1 MAQIIKEFNILGL
14 FNSVNVN
21 LKFDELENIY
31 IGENGLGKTT
41 ILSTIFYTL
50 TKRFSE
56 LSKVEFNTIEITF
69 GDNDI
74 YKVTKD
80 DIMQY
85 FNSKKRLSKRMN
97 ISLYKFIQN
106 NHPNK
111 IKEIMDLK
119 NEFGL
124 ETAANSDLFTNLVD
138 ELDKVSRLR
147 KSYLTRQIIDFTRLL
162 EFEECALAQLE
173 KKLDKILEKHEIL
186 YFPTFR
192 RIEED
197 ITKLRAFSEDK
208 ESIEFVEDDDLE
220 DDIKSLFS
228 AFNED
233 SFTGNGELIK
243 FGMKDVNETIDKLL
257 REISENSI
265 SSFNQMTAIL
275 LKQYVNNE
283 ISKIKNDEKI
293 NLNNLKISLDRVGS
307 EIEDYF
313 KERIID
319 LVKNGQI
326 YSKENSY
333 LLNFIRN
340 LLASH
345 EQLRTIDKRIEDFV
359 SVCNTYLVNK
369 KFRYDASKVKLPVM
383 SNTGNR
389 IKLKDLSSGE
399 KQIIS
404 TFSKIYLEHEKNY
417 IILFDEPELSLSIK
431 WQEQYIPD
439 IIRSGNCSLLICVTH
454 SPFIFKED
462 RLFDISKEILKEIE
476 IIEDNKNENHTEPN
490 IKYGL
495 LESLDTEVEF

>member
-1 MAQIIKEFNILGL
+1 MSQVIKEFKIHGL
-14 FNSVNVN
+14 FNSINVN
-21 LKFDELENIY
+21 LKFEELENIY

-56 LSKVEFNTIEITF
+56 LSKVDFDTIEITF

-74 YKVTKD
+74 HKITVG
-80 DIMQY
+80 DIRY
-85 FNSKKRLSKRMN
+85 YLNYKKRLSKRMD
-97 ISLYKFIQN
+97 IRLYRFIQN
-106 NHPNK
+106 NYPNK
-111 IKEIMDLK
+111 IEEIADLK

-124 ETAANSDLFTNLVD
+124 EGAANSDLFTNLVD
-138 ELDKVSRLR
+138 ELGKLGFR
-147 KSYLTRQIIDFTRLL
+147 KGHVTRQILDFTRLS

-197 ITKLRAFSEDK
+197 ITKLKAFSEDK
-208 ESIEFVEDDDLE
+208 DSTEFVENDELE
-220 DDIKSLFS
+220 DDIKNLFS

-233 SFTGNGELIK
+233 TFTGNGELIK

-283 ISKIKNDEKI
+283 ISNIKNDEQI

-307 EIEDYF
+307 EIEDFF
-313 KERIID
+313 KDSIID

-326 YSKENSY
+326 YSQKNSY

-383 SNTGNR
+383 SNNGNI

-454 SPFIFKED
+454 SPFIFKD
-462 RLFDISKEILKEIE
+462 DKLFDISKEILKEIE

-490 IKYGL
+490 IKDGL
-495 LESLDTEVEF
+495 LEGLDTEVEF

>member
-1 MAQIIKEFNILGL
+1 MPQVIKEFKILGL
-14 FNSVNVN
+14 FNSINVN
-21 LKFDELENIY
+21 LKFEELENIY

-56 LSKVEFNTIEITF
+56 LSKIEFNTIEITF

-74 YKVTKD
+74 QKVTAD
-80 DIMQY
+80 DIRYY
-85 FNSKKRLSKRMN
+85 FNYKKRLSKRMN
-97 ISLYKFIQN
+97 IRLYKFIQN
-106 NHPNK
+106 NHPKK
-111 IKEIMDLK
+111 IKEITELR

-124 ETAANSDLFTNLVD
+124 EEAVKSDLFKNLVY
-138 ELDKVSRLR
+138 ELGKESRFSR
-147 KSYLTRQIIDFTRLL
+147 AHLTRQIIDFTMLS
-162 EFEECALAQLE
+162 EFEDCALAQLE

-197 ITKLRAFSEDK
+197 ITKLRAFSEEKD
-208 ESIEFVEDDDLE
+208 SIEIEDDDDFE

-228 AFNED
+228 VLNED
-233 SFTGNGELIK
+233 TLTGNGELIK

-257 REISENSI
+257 REISDNSI
-265 SSFNQMTAIL
+265 RSFNQMTAIL

-283 ISKIKNDEKI
+283 ISNIENDEKI

-313 KERIID
+313 KDRIID
-319 LVKNGQI
+319 SVKNGQI

-383 SNTGNR
+383 SNNGNV

-404 TFSKIYLEHEKNY
+404 TFSKIYLEHKKNY

-454 SPFIFKED
+454 SPFIFKD
-462 RLFDISKEILKEIE
+462 DKLFDISKEILKEIE
-476 IIEDNKNENHTEPN
+476 IIEDNKNANHTDPN
-490 IKYGL
+490 IKDGL
-495 LESLDTEVEF
+495 LEGLDTEVDF